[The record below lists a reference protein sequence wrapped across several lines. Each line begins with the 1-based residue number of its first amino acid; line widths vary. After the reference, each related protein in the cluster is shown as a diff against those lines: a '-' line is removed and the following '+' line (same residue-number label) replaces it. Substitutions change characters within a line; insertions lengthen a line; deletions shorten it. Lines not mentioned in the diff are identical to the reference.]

1 MRFVYS
7 HFPINVTVAGKD
19 VEIRNF
25 MGERRV
31 RRVVLPDGVEA
42 VRSADVKDELCL
54 SGNDLAQVSLAAAQ
68 VQQMTNIR
76 YNSIR
81 PPVTRNDIST
91 YTPLPAIA
99 PPHRQH
105 GRFRPRPTQYA
116 AMTHHHA
123 SLAGTRIFVSS
134 LTAFTSPTRLTLS
147 FRNFKRLNVPAGAA
161 AQGRSLEGLC
171 DFLGDCVMR
180 RTHPIRVPYLS

>member
-54 SGNDLAQVSLAAAQ
+54 CGNDLAQVSLAAAQ

-76 YNSIR
+76 YKLNTTDVTMDA
-81 PPVTRNDIST
+81 PLPVTSH
-91 YTPLPAIA
+91 Y
-99 PPHRQH
+99 HR
-105 GRFRPRPTQYA
+105 RF
-116 AMTHHHA
+116 
-123 SLAGTRIFVSS
+123 
-134 LTAFTSPTRLTLS
+134 
-147 FRNFKRLNVPAGAA
+147 
-161 AQGRSLEGLC
+161 
-171 DFLGDCVMR
+171 
-180 RTHPIRVPYLS
+180 